1 MTISFTH
8 EEAQQ
13 LFLNALCN
21 GLGYIS
27 DYGLELFYKEADY
40 KKAQKKL
47 KSACWEDVLLQ
58 ILVDGNSLVL
68 IDHECDGQKFK
79 ITIADVYERLPLT
92 PNRHLMNMVNEEDDA
107 ETADVI
113 LQTIFLG
120 EVIYG

>member
-21 GLGYIS
+21 GLGHIS
-27 DYGLELFYKEADY
+27 YYGLELVYKDADY
-40 KKAQKKL
+40 KKARKKL
-47 KSACWEDVLLQ
+47 DSPCWEDVLLQ
-58 ILVDGNSLVL
+58 ILIDGNSLVL
-68 IDHECDGQKFK
+68 VDNECDGQKFK
-79 ITIADVYERLPLT
+79 ITIQDVYERLPAT
-92 PNRHLMNMVNEEDDA
+92 PIRHLMDMVNEQDDA